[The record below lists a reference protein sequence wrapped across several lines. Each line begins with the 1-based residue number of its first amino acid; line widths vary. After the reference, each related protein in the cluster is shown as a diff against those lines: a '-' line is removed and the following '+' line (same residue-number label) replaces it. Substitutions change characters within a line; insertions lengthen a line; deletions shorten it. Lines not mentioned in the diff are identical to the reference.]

1 MPKTPK
7 SHRVEEVKPGIWR
20 YSDGALRYYGYPGKH
35 NGACHSLA
43 PGMRALTT
51 ETSKLALKAK
61 AEKHKA
67 KKLLAQEAIDE
78 EIMRRLRTASGP
90 LAIAKMAGSLAACV
104 TSKKHSLQARSA
116 TFKTIA
122 TAGGYLQEH
131 GGAAT
136 QAVQV
141 NISLEAQR
149 ALKSVGV
156 VVDGEAVDI
165 GASPE

>member
-1 MPKTPK
+1 MARKVPK
-7 SHRVEEVKPGIWR
+7 SHRVEEVEPGIWR

-35 NGACHSLA
+35 NGACYSLS
-43 PGMRALTT
+43 PGMPSFTT

-61 AEKHKA
+61 AEIKKA
-67 KKLLAQEAIDE
+67 KKQEAQEAIE
-78 EIMRRLRTASGP
+78 RELMKKLKTKSGSR
-90 LAIAKMAGSLAACV
+90 AIGKMAGSLATGV
-104 TSKKHSLQARSA
+104 VSDKHPLQARA
-116 TFKTIA
+116 TTFKILA

-141 NISLEAQR
+141 NISLEAQH

-156 VVDGEAVDI
+156 VIDGEAVDI
-165 GASPE
+165 SPE